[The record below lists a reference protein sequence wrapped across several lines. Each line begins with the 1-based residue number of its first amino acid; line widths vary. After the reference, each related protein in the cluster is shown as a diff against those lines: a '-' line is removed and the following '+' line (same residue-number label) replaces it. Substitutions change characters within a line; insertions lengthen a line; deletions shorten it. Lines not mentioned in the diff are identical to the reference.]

1 MNGTTPSR
9 MPSALQLYSSIGLAL
24 SLVTLA
30 LSTPKLV
37 EEGGGWG
44 VILGNLAQYG
54 WTIVLLLVVFVKTR
68 TIGARALIG
77 AALAGFFGVSSLA
90 VWAGKPFVDRLGP
103 NSVFVSTLFAPV
115 TEELFKL
122 MPVAIFLLLARRSRR
137 FRPSI
142 GDAVLF
148 GITVACGMSMYE
160 NILYVR
166 DTYGGWFVTLP
177 FSPAMPFIHMQNGML
192 VGGHVVYTA
201 LNSLALAVILLYG
214 SRAPLARYALPVTL
228 AVTIFEHMTVNR
240 LVLIGSGDLGWF
252 AQLSLVVTLGGYLST
267 LLLVAGVA
275 AVAAFETRLMRRGG
289 GTLPASLTVREII
302 AGVRQ
307 PSRWAGMVQLHKR
320 LRYESL
326 RRASILAAAQ
336 TEQSAPDAGAR
347 ASVQQMYDRAELTS
361 GAAA

>member
-1 MNGTTPSR
+1 
-9 MPSALQLYSSIGLAL
+9 MPSALQLLSWIGLVT

-37 EEGGGWG
+37 EEGGGLG
-44 VILGNLAQYG
+44 VVLGNLAQYG

-68 TIGARALIG
+68 TIGARALLG

-103 NSVFVSTLFAPV
+103 DSVFVMTMFAPV
-115 TEELFKL
+115 TEELLKL
-122 MPVAIFLLLARRSRR
+122 MPVAIFLLLSRRSRR

-160 NILYVR
+160 NVLYVR
-166 DTYGGWFVTLP
+166 GTYGGWFATLP
-177 FSPAMPFIHMQNGML
+177 FSLAMPFIHMQNGML

-201 LNSLALAVILLYG
+201 LASLGLAVTLFYG
-214 SRAPLARYALPVTL
+214 SRVRLARYALPVTL
-228 AVTIFEHMTVNR
+228 VVTIFEHMTVNR
-240 LVLIGSGDLGWF
+240 LVHIGSDDLGWF
-252 AQLSLVVTLGGYLST
+252 AELSLVVTLWGYLST

-289 GTLPASLTVREII
+289 ATLPAPLTMRESI
-302 AGVRQ
+302 AGFRQ
-307 PSRWAGMVQLHKR
+307 SSRWAGMVQLQKR
-320 LRYESL
+320 LCYESV
-326 RRASILAAAQ
+326 RRASILAVAQ
-336 TEQSAPDAGAR
+336 TAQRAPDPSAR
-347 ASVQQMYDRAELTS
+347 AFIRQMYDRAELTS

>member
-1 MNGTTPSR
+1 
-9 MPSALQLYSSIGLAL
+9 
-24 SLVTLA
+24 
-30 LSTPKLV
+30 
-37 EEGGGWG
+37 
-44 VILGNLAQYG
+44 
-54 WTIVLLLVVFVKTR
+54 
-68 TIGARALIG
+68 
-77 AALAGFFGVSSLA
+77 
-90 VWAGKPFVDRLGP
+90 
-103 NSVFVSTLFAPV
+103 
-115 TEELFKL
+115 
-122 MPVAIFLLLARRSRR
+122 
-137 FRPSI
+137 
-142 GDAVLF
+142 
-148 GITVACGMSMYE
+148 MSMYE

-166 DTYGGWFVTLP
+166 GTYGGWFATLP

-201 LNSLALAVILLYG
+201 LTSLGLAVTLLYG
-214 SRAPLARYALPVTL
+214 SRARLARYALPVTL

-240 LVLIGSGDLGWF
+240 LVHIGSGASDDPGWF

-267 LLLVAGVA
+267 LFLVAGVA

-320 LRYESL
+320 LCYESL
-326 RRASILAAAQ
+326 RRASMLAVAQ
-336 TEQSAPDAGAR
+336 TEQSAPDASAR

>member
-1 MNGTTPSR
+1 
-9 MPSALQLYSSIGLAL
+9 MPKALQLVSWIGLAV

-37 EEGGGWG
+37 AEGGGWW

-54 WTIVLLLVVFVKTR
+54 WTIGLLLVVFVKTR
-68 TIGARALIG
+68 TIGARALLG
-77 AALAGFFGVSSLA
+77 AALGGFFGVSSLA

-103 NSVFVSTLFAPV
+103 DSVFVMTVFAPV
-115 TEELFKL
+115 TEELLKL

-137 FRPSI
+137 FRPSV

-148 GITVACGMSMYE
+148 GVTVACGMSMYE

-166 DTYGGWFVTLP
+166 DTFGGWFVTLP
-177 FSPAMPFIHMQNGML
+177 FSAAMPFIHMQNGML

-201 LNSLALAVILLYG
+201 LTSLGLAVTLLYG
-214 SRAPLARYALPVTL
+214 SRARLARYALPVTL
-228 AVTIFEHMTVNR
+228 AVTIVEHMTVNS
-240 LVLIGSGDLGWF
+240 LVHTAGGDPGWF
-252 AQLSLVVTLGGYLST
+252 AQLSLVVTLWGYLST

-275 AVAAFETRLMRRGG
+275 AVVAFETRQMRQGG
-289 GTLPASLTVREII
+289 GTLPASLTVREMI
-302 AGVRQ
+302 AGFRQ
-307 PSRWAGMVQLHKR
+307 SSRWAAAVQLQKR

-326 RRASILAAAQ
+326 RRATVLAVAQ
-336 TEQSAPDAGAR
+336 TEQREPDAGAR
-347 ASVQQMYDRAELTS
+347 ASVQRMYDRAEFTS